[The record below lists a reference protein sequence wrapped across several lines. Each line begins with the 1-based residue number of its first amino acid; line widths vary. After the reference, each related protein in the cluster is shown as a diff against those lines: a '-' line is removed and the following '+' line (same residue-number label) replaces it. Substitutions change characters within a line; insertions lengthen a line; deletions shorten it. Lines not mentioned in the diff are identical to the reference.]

1 MSCCGGN
8 RRAAGSAGYRRA
20 RRAPKRQR
28 RYSQAF
34 IRYTGKGVLT
44 VQGPASGRQYRFV
57 QAGATLPVDP
67 RDVAA
72 LSRVPALIQVASP

>member
-1 MSCCGGN
+1 MSCCGGG
-8 RRAAGSAGYRRA
+8 RRAAGGGAYRPA
-20 RRAPKRQR
+20 RRTAQRHR
-28 RYSQAF
+28 RYTHAF

-72 LSRVPALIQVASP
+72 LARVPALIQVASP